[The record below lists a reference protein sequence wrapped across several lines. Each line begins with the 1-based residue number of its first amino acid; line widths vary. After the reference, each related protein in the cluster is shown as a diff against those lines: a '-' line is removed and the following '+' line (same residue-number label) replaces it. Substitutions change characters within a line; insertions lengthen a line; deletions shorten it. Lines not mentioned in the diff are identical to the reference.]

1 MTNFSIRAVVFL
13 GVCALAAYAY
23 GDLYGYAG
31 YYAIG
36 GDVQGSEYTV
46 SSSPPADPTNID
58 IGKSFGDTLGNVM
71 SSGQVSVKA
80 GNGKLGVSTEVD
92 MSVGPPPNGPGSY
105 FYKEA
110 SAEARG
116 TAVLSDTLTVNDGSP
131 GSQVVMHAQ
140 LMLNGIENLNVLGEF
155 PQGMPNDDRID
166 GTAHITV
173 SITGQFIAVS
183 QGPNPHQLG
192 DAGAAVEQ
200 DYSGGSSVVNAGGP
214 PPSIIFLDETFV
226 AGVPQTLAYTMSVD
240 TYGAMQNYDD
250 INKQTGSIF
259 AVGDYADTLA
269 WDGITSVTDTSGHP
283 ITGWTVT
290 SASGFDYTQAVPEP
304 STAVL
309 AVLGGIAVAIAA
321 RRRTSR

>member
-1 MTNFSIRAVVFL
+1 VLFRS
-13 GVCALAAYAY
+13 
-23 GDLYGYAG
+23 
-31 YYAIG
+31 IG
-36 GDVQGSEYTV
+36 GDVQGSEYSVT
-46 SSSPPADPTNID
+46 SSPPADPTNID

-71 SSGQVSVKA
+71 SSGLVSVKA
-80 GNGKLGVSTEVD
+80 GNGKLGVSAEVD
-92 MSVGPPPNGPGSY
+92 TNFGPPPNGPGSF

-116 TAVLSDTLTVNDGSP
+116 TAALSDTLTVNDGSP

-140 LMLNGIENLNVLGEF
+140 LKLEGNESPNVFGEF

-166 GTAHITV
+166 GRAAISV
-173 SITGQFIAVS
+173 DIFGAYIAVS
-183 QGPNPHQLG
+183 QGPNPHQLTG
-192 DAGAAVEQ
+192 SAGSAIEQ
-200 DYSGGSSVVNAGGP
+200 SYTGGSSVVNAGGP

-226 AGVPQTLAYTMSVD
+226 AGVPQTLAYTLSVD
-240 TYGAMQNYDD
+240 ANGSMQNYDD
-250 INKQTGSIF
+250 INKQTG
-259 AVGDYADTLA
+259 AVFDEGDYADTLA
-269 WDGITSVTDTSGHP
+269 WDGINSVTDTAGNP